1 MRVGI
6 LGQRQN
12 EQAAALAGEVSAA
25 LADRAE
31 LAFDPETAAAL
42 DRESTPVTAL
52 SECDFVVSI
61 GGDGT
66 FLYAARHAD
75 TTPVLGVNL
84 GEVGFLNTVAPSDA
98 VSAARR
104 EVAHYEKT
112 GRVRS
117 EPLPRVTARG
127 DDWKLTPAINEV
139 AVLGPQRGRGKA
151 LAVTLRVDGE
161 VYVNRDVDGILV
173 STPAGSTAYNLSE
186 GGPLLQPDS
195 GTLVV
200 TPMSP
205 GPPAR
210 PLVVPQDAVVTV
222 ETRGRETAVVLG
234 DGSQEKRLDLPASV
248 KIETAAEP
256 ARIAGPGVDLFGAL
270 GKLD

>member
-1 MRVGI
+1 
-6 LGQRQN
+6 
-12 EQAAALAGEVSAA
+12 
-25 LADRAE
+25 
-31 LAFDPETAAAL
+31 
-42 DRESTPVTAL
+42 
-52 SECDFVVSI
+52 VVSI

-104 EVAHYEKT
+104 EVDHYEET

-117 EPLPRVTARG
+117 ETLPRVTARG
-127 DDWKLTPAINEV
+127 DEWEFTPAINEV
-139 AVLGPQRGRGKA
+139 VIQGAQRGRGHA
-151 LAVTLRVDGE
+151 ISVTVTVAGRRYVQREVDG
-161 VYVNRDVDGILV
+161 VLV
-173 STPAGSTAYNLSE
+173 ATPAGSTAYNLSE
-186 GGPLLQPDS
+186 GGPLIQP
-195 GTLVV
+195 GAGVLVV

-210 PLVVPQDAVVTV
+210 PLVVPEDATVRIRVTD
-222 ETRGRETAVVLG
+222 RPTAYALA
-234 DGSQEKRLDLPASV
+234 DGSQQHRLDLPTTVTVEVAP
-248 KIETAAEP
+248 EP
-256 ARIAGPGVDLFGAL
+256 ARIVGPGVDLFGAL